1 MQVDSA
7 FSTKMWIVDLL
18 ILAIHSGIMLLQTP
32 RGEVTVR
39 IALFTRVAHALNF
52 LFCYGSQSD
61 ECLICRPSKKISST
75 RFEQGLAAISQ
86 SDL

>member
-1 MQVDSA
+1 M
-7 FSTKMWIVDLL
+7 
-18 ILAIHSGIMLLQTP
+18 
-32 RGEVTVR
+32 R

-75 RFEQGLAAISQ
+75 RFEQALEAISQ